1 MNRIARVMSLS
12 AAIAVG
18 ACTTGQ
24 TATPSLQPGPTASP
38 SATAQPSA
46 TTQASATPL
55 PPSSS
60 SPRALWEGQVPAGT
74 YFVTPFLGDDPS
86 ICGPAPTRATPP
98 PCPEATSD
106 DSIRFT
112 FTVPDGW
119 AGAPFQGLWLAS
131 GGNAPPAGAGML
143 FNRGYWLYSDPCR
156 TPDNVASLPDIPVG
170 PTVDAFANALAEHPL
185 LEVTTPVDVTLAGYA
200 GKYVDLQV
208 PADISACDVYWPWE
222 GGGGIYAQ
230 GPSHQWHLWIL
241 DVEGVRV
248 VVQATDYP
256 ATSAQHQSELQ
267 AIVDSIQITP

>member
-24 TATPSLQPGPTASP
+24 TATPSLQPGPTTSP
-38 SATAQPSA
+38 SATAQRSPTAAPSA
-46 TTQASATPL
+46 TRPPTSTASPDGMLREGPL
-55 PPSSS
+55 
-60 SPRALWEGQVPAGT
+60 AAGT
-74 YFVTPFLGDDPS
+74 YWVMPFTDHDPS
-86 ICGPAPTRATPP
+86 ICGPKLATPP
-98 PCPEATSD
+98 PCPEATTD
-106 DSIRFT
+106 DTIRFT

-119 AGAPFQGLWLAS
+119 AGAPFRSLWLADGTNS
-131 GGNAPPAGAGML
+131 PPAGAGMIFL
-143 FNRGYWLYSDPCR
+143 RGGWLHDDPCR
-156 TPDNVASLPDIPVG
+156 TDPSAMEIPVG
-170 PTVDAFANALAEHPL
+170 PTVDDFATALAEHPL
-185 LEVTTPVDVTLAGYA
+185 LDVTAPIDVTLGGYS

-208 PADISACDVYWPWE
+208 ASDISGCDAYYPWE
-222 GGGGIYAQ
+222 PGLYAQ

>member
-106 DSIRFT
+106 DSIRVT

-119 AGAPFQGLWLAS
+119 AGAPFRSLWLADGTNS
-131 GGNAPPAGAGML
+131 PPAGAGMIFL
-143 FNRGYWLYSDPCR
+143 RGGWLHSDPCR
-156 TPDNVASLPDIPVG
+156 TDPSAMEIPVG
-170 PTVDAFANALAEHPL
+170 PTVDDFATALAEHPL
-185 LEVTTPVDVTLAGYA
+185 LDVTAPIDVTLGGYS

-208 PADISACDVYWPWE
+208 PSDISGCDAYYPWE
-222 GGGGIYAQ
+222 PGLYAQ